1 MMVQKNTIHIVRF
14 IIGILWVL
22 LGNSEALAGLKDR
35 AFATHNI
42 GKLGYF
48 TTNIGQFYPYGGQF
62 EKTLEYPINSGH
74 ICMYRQCLMI
84 GVPVNVVSA
93 ADGRFEE
100 FDAVGGY
107 NAGKAE
113 IAMSD
118 KVHTWPV
125 DAGGTPYWP
134 VKDAQG
140 KPIIKSQQDSY
151 CVYSDSTNWRF
162 YNNKEKDKLL
172 KMHVHQSIWSWGV
185 PDADKFVI
193 LKFEIENKSSQPYQN
208 MYFNYYSDLDIGG
221 TANEANEWA
230 DDCTSFDTSRELV
243 YFYDS
248 DNYSNDYGEPNPFL
262 SGVTFLKT
270 PNGKGISDWHWIDVT
285 IDEVAV
291 NNANWDSVSY
301 YLMSSD
307 TLFFHKSSKYKVE
320 DYFHLGPNP
329 IDGTHYDD
337 PNTTRIT
344 DATGKLV
351 GGAMVA
357 YICNGPFD
365 VPPGERVEIIVGVM
379 VGDNAED
386 LLNVTDKI
394 WEYYENDFN
403 IATIPAPD
411 LAAEVSD
418 RTVTLQWSN
427 RLDLEYFNP
436 ASPDSAN
443 DLEGYIIYK
452 TTDPTLSN
460 WTTLDTVAMKFK
472 AESSVRERAYEFID
486 TQVYNGF
493 RYFYCLVAYRKSP
506 AGKVEQSVV
515 LADLNNIE
523 STPNAMMVIPMTTSA
538 QTEADVNKIK
548 VVPNPYIVSA
558 AWDEAR
564 LGNSPFGEPIRN
576 LAFEHLPSPCT
587 IKIFTVDGDLVQTI
601 EHTGI
606 SGREEWNLFSSERRP
621 VAAGIYF
628 YHVKSSLGEKVGRFA
643 VIR

>member
-1 MMVQKNTIHIVRF
+1 MMVQNNKSIVVLF
-14 IIGILWVL
+14 IISVL
-22 LGNSEALAGLKDR
+22 LVIIGNSDAVAGLKDR

-42 GKLGYF
+42 GKVGYF

-84 GVPVNVVSA
+84 GVPVNVISA

-118 KVHTWPV
+118 KVRTWPI
-125 DAGGTPYWP
+125 DASGVPYWP

-140 KPIIKSQQDSY
+140 NPIIRSQQDSY
-151 CVYSDSTNWRF
+151 CVYSDSTNWRY
-162 YNNKEKDKLL
+162 YNNKEKDMLL
-172 KMHVHQSIWSWGV
+172 DMRVHQSIWTWGV

-193 LKFEIENKSSQPYQN
+193 LKFEIENKSNKPYTE
-208 MYFNYYSDLDIGG
+208 MYFNFYSDIDIGG
-221 TANEANEWA
+221 IANDAREWA
-230 DDCTSFDTSRELV
+230 DDCIDFDKSRELV

-248 DNYSNDYGEPNPFL
+248 DNYSNDWGAPDPFL

-270 PNGKGISDWHWIDVT
+270 PNGKGITDWHWIDVT
-285 IDEVAV
+285 IDEVLV
-291 NNANWDSVSY
+291 NNAIWDSVSY
-301 YLMSSD
+301 YLMRSD
-307 TLFFHKSSKYKVE
+307 TMFFHKSPKFKVQ

-329 IDGTHYDD
+329 INGTHYDD

-365 VPPGERVEIIVGVM
+365 VQPGERVEIIVGVM
-379 VGDNAED
+379 VGDTKED
-386 LLNVTDKI
+386 LLYVTDKI
-394 WEYYENDFN
+394 WEFYKDDFN

-411 LAAEVSD
+411 LAADVGD
-418 RTVTLQWSN
+418 RTVTLYWSN
-427 RLDLEYFNP
+427 RLDVEYVNP
-436 ASPDSAN
+436 VKPDSPN

-452 TTDPTLSN
+452 TTDPTLRN
-460 WTTLDTVAMKFK
+460 WTALDTIAMKFK
-472 AESSVRERAYEFID
+472 GESSVRQRAYEFVD
-486 TQVYNGF
+486 HDVYNGF
-493 RYFYCLVAYRKSP
+493 RYFYNLCAYRKSP
-506 AGKVEQSVV
+506 AGKVEQSAI
-515 LADLNNIE
+515 LADLNNIDN
-523 STPNAMMVIPMTTSA
+523 TPNAIMVIPMTTAA
-538 QTEADVNKIK
+538 QTKADLDRIK
-548 VVPNPYIVSA
+548 VVPNPYVISA

-576 LAFEHLPSPCT
+576 LAFEYLPSPCT

-601 EHTGI
+601 EHTSN
-606 SGREEWNLFSSERRP
+606 SGREEWNLLSSERRP
-621 VAAGIYF
+621 VASGIYF